1 MSVVGVIAQIVAE
14 GGPFL
19 YVIAALTAAGLG
31 LAIERALA
39 IESARSVREA
49 ELPDV
54 VMGFVEA
61 GEHKEARSLCQ
72 PQPGLLPQV
81 LSDVLGGV
89 PARYDAALE
98 NRLRERADHRVS
110 LASSALEKRIDL
122 LSTAANTT
130 TMVGLLGTVVG
141 LIQAFGPAMP
151 GTSIMA
157 VSRALYPTVC
167 GIVAAIPLL
176 LAQSILSARLDNLV
190 GDAREAAD
198 RVITGVVGRMRSLES
213 AERTRAAEM
222 HELGRVRDLASA
234 SEIEDVARDVVEA
247 RAGTEND
254 REVVH
259 RHGSLLAR

>member
-1 MSVVGVIAQIVAE
+1 MSVLDVISQIVAE

-19 YVIAALTAAGLG
+19 YVIAAVTAAGLG
-31 LAIERALA
+31 LAIERVLA
-39 IESARSVREA
+39 IEAARSVRQA

-61 GEHKEARSLCQ
+61 GEIKEARALCQ
-72 PQPGLLPQV
+72 PQAGLLPQV
-81 LSDVLGGV
+81 LSDVLAGV
-89 PARYDAALE
+89 PSRCDAALE

-110 LASSALEKRIDL
+110 LASATLEKRIDL
-122 LSTAANTT
+122 LSAAANTT

-141 LIQAFGPAMP
+141 LIQAFGPATP

-198 RVITGVVGRMRSLES
+198 RVITGTVARMRSLEN
-213 AERTRAAEM
+213 ADRDRAADLRR
-222 HELGRVRDLASA
+222 HGRARDLAGA
-234 SEIEDVARDVVEA
+234 IEIDGAARDIDAHEA
-247 RAGTEND
+247 SVND
-254 REVVH
+254 REVAH